1 MREIVC
7 LKSKRKYFII
17 KVFWVI
23 LSTLRKEALTL
34 ITFKFKAFQS
44 IPKILET
51 LQVMIAIVFSTKGSS
66 LKKRKKIMYYQNG
79 SNKFSVNHPKTNF

>member
-66 LKKRKKIMYYQNG
+66 LKKGKKLCIIKMEA
-79 SNKFSVNHPKTNF
+79 TNFQ